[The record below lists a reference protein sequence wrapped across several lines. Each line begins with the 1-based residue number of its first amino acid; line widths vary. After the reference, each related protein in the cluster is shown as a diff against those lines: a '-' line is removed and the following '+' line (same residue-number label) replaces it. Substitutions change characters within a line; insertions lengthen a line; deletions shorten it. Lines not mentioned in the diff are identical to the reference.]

1 MRVHVGEV
9 VTIAE
14 YRNIRSVLF
23 SIRLRIL
30 KKRLYM
36 RVGW

>member
-14 YRNIRSVLF
+14 LGISVCIVF
-23 SIRLRIL
+23 DPFEDT

-36 RVGW
+36 QVGW